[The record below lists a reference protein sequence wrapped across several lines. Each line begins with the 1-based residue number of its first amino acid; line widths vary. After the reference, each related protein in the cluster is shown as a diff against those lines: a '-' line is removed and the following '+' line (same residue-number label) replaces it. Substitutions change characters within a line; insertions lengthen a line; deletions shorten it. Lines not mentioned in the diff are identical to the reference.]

1 MGFRGFNEGTL
12 ELDPYFVQNIEGA
25 IKAGVSVG
33 VYFFSQATT
42 IEEAMEEADF
52 VLEQIKDYKISYPV
66 IFDTEYVT
74 TYDARANNL
83 SRQLRTDITKTFCEK
98 IQSAGYHPMIYA
110 NTKWMVMGID
120 LEQLSAYDLW
130 FAYYGNNLTF
140 PYDFQMYQYSDSGSI
155 PGIKG
160 NVDLNISF
168 VDYANR
174 NISD

>member
-1 MGFRGFNEGTL
+1 M
-12 ELDPYFVQNIEGA
+12 
-25 IKAGVSVG
+25 
-33 VYFFSQATT
+33 
-42 IEEAMEEADF
+42 
-52 VLEQIKDYKISYPV
+52 EQIKDYKISYPV

-174 NISD
+174 SESD